1 MWFVRMIKWT
11 LKLFLKLLLFP
22 VFIVT
27 TTLTI
32 ILNVILHL
40 GSFAAGLGLLVMLYC
55 IISRLW
61 LHEWSQA
68 VLATGMTAVG
78 IASSSGQ
85 VSSFLCSKKPTT
97 GWEDLSGT
105 HKQSARAS
113 TGNSRCSFTFS
124 RKGWDGYGC
133 SQTYSPAC
141 K

>member
-1 MWFVRMIKWT
+1 MWFVRLIKWI

-68 VLATGMTAVG
+68 VLATGMTAALVG
-78 IASSSGQ
+78 IFFGAGI
-85 VSSFLCSKKPTT
+85 VVALFEEANDRL
-97 GWEDLSGT
+97 GGFIRN
-105 HKQSARAS
+105 A
-113 TGNSRCSFTFS
+113 
-124 RKGWDGYGC
+124 
-133 SQTYSPAC
+133 
-141 K
+141 